1 MLVSEGLTLT
11 PGYPPAGGG
20 ADFGPWTQGNPS
32 SEPAGASL
40 LGVSIQCPEVYVARF
55 LQQVCVCVCVMGV
68 GGGRANGHHLCCVP
82 TPLGALE
89 FKALSSRGAEKYE
102 QLSPCRRETE
112 TPWREERCW
121 KEGRSP

>member
-20 ADFGPWTQGNPS
+20 ADFAPWTQGTPS
-32 SEPAGASL
+32 AEPAGASL

-68 GGGRANGHHLCCVP
+68 GMCSVVS
-82 TPLGALE
+82 LE
-89 FKALSSRGAEKYE
+89 ENVLEALSLRPPVGCGA
-102 QLSPCRRETE
+102 
-112 TPWREERCW
+112 
-121 KEGRSP
+121 

>member
-20 ADFGPWTQGNPS
+20 ADFAPWTQGTPS
-32 SEPAGASL
+32 AEPAGASL

-68 GGGRANGHHLCCVP
+68 VKLVEEKGCGFSFNCSVVP
-82 TPLGALE
+82 KVPGQVFCYLTWE
-89 FKALSSRGAEKYE
+89 
-102 QLSPCRRETE
+102 RERDE
-112 TPWREERCW
+112 MWY
-121 KEGRSP
+121 